1 MFVVGDRFYRL
12 LAISAAS
19 FVGID
24 FNQSDCRAALAMQDP
39 AWRSDLTQTT
49 GPTGIT
55 QSQFANLMEQYLVSN
70 NQANVLDAAF
80 MFQECYGGGMITGLE
95 NQLGNTINWV
105 AGSASQWNQKSEGQL
120 SPAENMKLAKPNPAN
135 SIAVGNPA
143 WSYWTKELVPGLATA
158 SQTVLTSVDN
168 ATAKDPVGV
177 NGKPMKETGQSAT
190 STNGGQILL
199 TDPNAK
205 NYVGIIWAGNPDA
218 ARHFTNVNAIFDTLA
233 AAWKGQTSNI
243 FVLYGFGNTNGSSG
257 GKKTWTGQ
265 RADYATLNND
275 LKGLQQKNLI
285 NPNTEFVFYATDH
298 GSSLKIVKQPA
309 PAKVA
314 PKQGTS
320 DGFSLDVDQLTSM
333 QENDDNPGGNG
344 GGGTSFDQFEPYV
357 EINYDSL
364 DSDSPVYLNGQFI
377 GNLPAA
383 PDGSLAT
390 VDLNVPTFDLAGNNN
405 INVVNND
412 SSQSFNLDEVDFSTG
427 EVDDGP
433 SPLPLPKSSVAAPL
447 LILLAA
453 WSARRHRPSSAP
465 LTSSRTSP

>member
-1 MFVVGDRFYRL
+1 MFALRGPFHHIFLICAAACAAVVL
-12 LAISAAS
+12 NES
-19 FVGID
+19 V
-24 FNQSDCRAALAMQDP
+24 CHAALANQDP

-55 QSQFANLMEQYLVSN
+55 QSAFASLMQQYLISN

-105 AGSASQWNQKSEGQL
+105 AGSASQWNQKAQGQL
-120 SPAENMKLAKPNPAN
+120 SPAENMRSSMPQPAN
-135 SIAVGNPA
+135 SMNVGNPP
-143 WSYWTKELVPGLATA
+143 WSFWTQQLVPGLATA
-158 SQTVLTSVDN
+158 NQTVLTSIDN

-218 ARHFTNVNAIFDTLA
+218 ARHFTNVNAIYDTLA
-233 AAWKGQTSNI
+233 AAWKGQASNI
-243 FVLYGFGNTNGSSG
+243 FVLYGFGTTNGSSG
-257 GKKTWTGQ
+257 GQKTWTGQ
-265 RADYATLNND
+265 RADYNTLNND

-320 DGFSLDVDQLTSM
+320 DGFSLDEDQLTSM

-383 PDGSLAT
+383 PGGSLAT
-390 VDLNVPTFDLAGNNN
+390 VDLNVPTFDLGGNNN
-405 INVVNND
+405 INIVNND

-433 SPLPLPKSSVAAPL
+433 PPLPLPKSSVAAPL
-447 LILLAA
+447 LIVLAA
-453 WSARRHRPSSAP
+453 WSARRRR
-465 LTSSRTSP
+465 L